1 MAFWNRK
8 KDADQPTPEVTPA
21 PPIVTPEEKQPQA
34 EPAAAAPAEP
44 AQTEKKRKRRG
55 QPQDFSKLTRNSQ
68 VKIRLTEEEVSRLKA
83 AAAEQHMSLADFVM
97 AGVSEPKRIVIP
109 GGGQIRTELFRQGKN
124 LNYAL
129 MLCNTAIKQGQRPD
143 LQAVTEAAAK
153 VSQAADQLA
162 ELVLKW
168 DAEIS
173 EKVDL
178 PKKEVPTGAD
188 RQV

>member
-8 KDADQPTPEVTPA
+8 KDANQPTPEVTSA
-21 PPIVTPEEKQPQA
+21 PPIVTSEEPV
-34 EPAAAAPAEP
+34 
-44 AQTEKKRKRRG
+44 QTKKKRKRRG
-55 QPQDFSKLTRNSQ
+55 QPQDYSKLTRNSQ
-68 VKIRLTEEEVSRLKA
+68 VKIRLTEEEVSQLKA

-109 GGGQIRTELFRQGKN
+109 GGGQIRAELFREGKN

-129 MLCNTAIKQGQRPD
+129 MLCNSAIQQGKRPD
-143 LQAVTEAAAK
+143 LKAVTEAASK
-153 VSQAADQLA
+153 VSMVVDQLA